1 MSEDGVVH
9 LGPATADNK
18 RGDYIARAR
27 VMKPYSIPRDA
38 EVIETIKW
46 AANHHKTDA
55 HTNANNQLLD
65 TIFLALKHKNMGTNM
80 VDSTGVQWVV
90 IFLNLFVHTIMYWL
104 CDGSVKSQNA
114 MEKDLSNPAICY
126 RFNCLFY
133 MAMQ

>member
-55 HTNANNQLLD
+55 HTNANNQLLVSQILQFVID
-65 TIFLALKHKNMGTNM
+65 LIACSTWQCNSVGIVGIFILHQRQYDDSKVIHRLKNTFSKYTCNN
-80 VDSTGVQWVV
+80 
-90 IFLNLFVHTIMYWL
+90 
-104 CDGSVKSQNA
+104 KS
-114 MEKDLSNPAICY
+114 D
-126 RFNCLFY
+126 Y
-133 MAMQ
+133 MHIHIDC